1 MAFIWVLFGF
11 QKPHISLILGFW
23 NNKCKYV
30 YILCIWW
37 LKIYMVNV
45 FSNLSVPFF
54 LLWFISPRVAL
65 YILVLYLL
73 LVILEIYFPK
83 IGSYKFKSDIH

>member
-1 MAFIWVLFGF
+1 
-11 QKPHISLILGFW
+11 
-23 NNKCKYV
+23 
-30 YILCIWW
+30 
-37 LKIYMVNV
+37 MVNV